1 MDELLL
7 PSQAHPGCQGWVS
20 TGWTPGS
27 DTLCRVLLRARGWEC
42 KGEARGEALTPS
54 LGTLE
59 AVDVVREVQDLPTT
73 HTAWKPRAFHPPWLW
88 FGLRGKG
95 DHSSRSVITF
105 KSSQQPLWPG
115 ACPGE

>member
-1 MDELLL
+1 MAGARQLDIRQWHFVPGITALPWCKEL
-7 PSQAHPGCQGWVS
+7 
-20 TGWTPGS
+20 
-27 DTLCRVLLRARGWEC
+27 
-42 KGEARGEALTPS
+42 GEVRREALILS

-59 AVDVVREVQDLPTT
+59 DVDVVREVQDFPTT
-73 HTAWKPRAFHPPWLW
+73 HMVWKPRAFHPPWLW
-88 FGLRGKG
+88 FGPRGKG